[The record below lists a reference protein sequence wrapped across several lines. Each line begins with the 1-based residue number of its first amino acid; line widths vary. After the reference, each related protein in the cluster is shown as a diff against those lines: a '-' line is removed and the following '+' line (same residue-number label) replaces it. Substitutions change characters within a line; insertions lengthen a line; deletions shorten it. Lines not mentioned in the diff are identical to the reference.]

1 MRIFIKNTEGEPSA
15 SLTMVMVSFLIVS
28 AWLILWI
35 VASAFHIPVPP
46 FDATSAMAYLTPQLG
61 LYFGRRYTSKTDAS
75 SKITEVSMDGAP
87 SMTINSS
94 SETK

>member
-28 AWLILWI
+28 SWLVLWI
-35 VASAFHIPVPP
+35 VASAFHIPIPP

-61 LYFGRRYTSKTDAS
+61 LYFGRRYTSKTDAT
-75 SKITEVSMDGAP
+75 SKTVETSIDGFSP
-87 SMTINSS
+87 GPDNS
-94 SETK
+94 K